1 MQIATKNLKTTLMGI
16 LALIMLGFTV
26 YKNPSALTDPT
37 QAAQIA
43 GAAAAGIG
51 LILAKDGSQ
60 ADAPA
65 PPKQ

>member
-16 LALIMLGFTV
+16 LALIMLGLNV
-26 YKNPSALTDPT
+26 YKNPSILKDPT
-37 QAAQIA
+37 QASQIA

-60 ADAPA
+60 SDAPA

>member
-16 LALIMLGFTV
+16 LALIMLGLNV
-26 YKNPSALTDPT
+26 YKNPSVLKDPT
-37 QAAQIA
+37 QASQIA

-60 ADAPA
+60 PDASA

>member
-1 MQIATKNLKTTLMGI
+1 MQSATKNLKTTLMGI
-16 LALIMLGFTV
+16 LALIMLGFNV
-26 YKNPSALTDPT
+26 YKNPSALKDPT

-60 ADAPA
+60 TDAPA
-65 PPKQ
+65 PPEQ

>member
-16 LALIMLGFTV
+16 LALIMLGFNV
-26 YKNPSALTDPT
+26 YKNPAALTDPT

-60 ADAPA
+60 IDAPA